1 MEQKP
6 ETELEFKDKLNNFY
20 TFHKVKIFILISIF
34 IVVLIS
40 IIFIQQ
46 KNEKNNYLISEKYVQ
61 AGLNIS
67 LDKKEKAIKLYEEII
82 LSQNEFYSIL
92 ALNTVIEKNL
102 ITDNNKII
110 QYLELME
117 NTAKTKDQKDLIILK
132 KSLFYLKNSEVKKG
146 ENFLRDLINKDST
159 YKKIAQEII
168 AN

>member
-1 MEQKP
+1 M
-6 ETELEFKDKLNNFY
+6 
-20 TFHKVKIFILISIF
+20 
-34 IVVLIS
+34 
-40 IIFIQQ
+40 
-46 KNEKNNYLISEKYVQ
+46 Q

-67 LDKKEKAIKLYEEII
+67 LDKREKAIKLYEEII

-117 NTAKTKDQKDLIILK
+117 NIAKTKDQKDLIILK

-146 ENFLRDLINKDST
+146 ENFLRDLINKGST
-159 YKKIAQEII
+159 YKKIAQEIL

>member
-20 TFHKVKIFILISIF
+20 TFHKVKIFILISVF

-67 LDKKEKAIKLYEEII
+67 LDKREKAVKLYEEII

-110 QYLELME
+110 KYLELME
-117 NTAKTKDQKDLIILK
+117 NIAKTRDQKDLIILK

-146 ENFLRDLINKDST
+146 EDFLRDLINKDST

>member
-67 LDKKEKAIKLYEEII
+67 LDKREKAIKLYEEII

-146 ENFLRDLINKDST
+146 ENFLRDLINKDSK

>member
-20 TFHKVKIFILISIF
+20 TFHKVKIFILISIL
-34 IVVLIS
+34 IVALIS
-40 IIFIQQ
+40 TIFIQQ

-67 LDKKEKAIKLYEEII
+67 LDKREKAIKLYEEII

-110 QYLELME
+110 KYLELME
-117 NTAKTKDQKDLIILK
+117 NIAKTRDQKDLIILK

-146 ENFLRDLINKDST
+146 EDFLRDLINKDST

>member
-67 LDKKEKAIKLYEEII
+67 LDKREKAVKLYEEII

-110 QYLELME
+110 KYLELME
-117 NTAKTKDQKDLIILK
+117 NIAKTRDQKDLIILK

-146 ENFLRDLINKDST
+146 EDFLRDLINKDST

>member
-20 TFHKVKIFILISIF
+20 TFHKVKIFILIFIS
-34 IVVLIS
+34 IVVFIS

-61 AGLNIS
+61 AGINIS
-67 LDKKEKAIKLYEEII
+67 LDKREEAIKLYEEII
-82 LSQNEFYSIL
+82 LSQNKFYSIL

-117 NTAKTKDQKDLIILK
+117 KIAKTNDQKDLIILK

-146 ENFLRDLINKDST
+146 ENFLRDLINKDSK

>member
-20 TFHKVKIFILISIF
+20 TSHKVKIFILISISI
-34 IVVLIS
+34 IVFIS

-67 LDKKEKAIKLYEEII
+67 LDKREKAVKLYEEII

-102 ITDNNKII
+102 ITENNKII

-146 ENFLRDLINKDST
+146 ENFLRDLINKGST
-159 YKKIAQEII
+159 YKKVAQEIL

>member
-20 TFHKVKIFILISIF
+20 TSHKVKIFILISIF

-117 NTAKTKDQKDLIILK
+117 NTAKTKDQIDLIILK

>member
-20 TFHKVKIFILISIF
+20 TVQSKIYILISIL

-40 IIFIQQ
+40 TIFIQQ

-67 LDKKEKAIKLYEEII
+67 LDKREKAIKLYEEII

-117 NTAKTKDQKDLIILK
+117 NTAKTKDQKDLIIFK
-132 KSLFYLKNSEVKKG
+132 KIFVLFEKLRSKKRRK
-146 ENFLRDLINKDST
+146 FLRDLINKGST
-159 YKKIAQEII
+159 YKKIAQEIL